1 MSQPPGAE
9 LRATLSSVME
19 LATQHAAYFFALR
32 GADVPEAIAE
42 RLTSSY
48 ILATLARTVVNVPT
62 DAPGDVPW

>member
-1 MSQPPGAE
+1 
-9 LRATLSSVME
+9 ME